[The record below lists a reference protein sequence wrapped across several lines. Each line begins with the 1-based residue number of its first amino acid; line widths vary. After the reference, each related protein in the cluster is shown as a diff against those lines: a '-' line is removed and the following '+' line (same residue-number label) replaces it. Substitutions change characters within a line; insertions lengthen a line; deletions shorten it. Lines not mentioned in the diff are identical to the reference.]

1 MKSKLSNKPKLL
13 LTLIAI
19 SLIKIVTGSNRLGSI
34 DQDSESNES
43 HLSIRVDN

>member
-19 SLIKIVTGSNRLGSI
+19 SLIKIATGSNRLGI
-34 DQDSESNES
+34 IGQDSESNES